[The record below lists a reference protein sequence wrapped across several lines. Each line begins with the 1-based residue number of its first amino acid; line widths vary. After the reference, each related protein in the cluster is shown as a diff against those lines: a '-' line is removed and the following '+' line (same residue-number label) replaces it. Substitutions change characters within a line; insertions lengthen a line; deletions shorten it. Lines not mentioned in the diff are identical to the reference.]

1 MGRLM
6 SRGGSSATDMMMMD
20 DDDDDDISKFKK
32 SVSVELCYKFQ
43 KVSDIAR
50 SLFNLVK

>member
-6 SRGGSSATDMMMMD
+6 SSGGSSATDMMMM

>member
-6 SRGGSSATDMMMMD
+6 SRGGSSTTDMMMM